1 LFLVQ
6 NSKTGR
12 RPNDLLR
19 RPTVQLQH
27 IAPAVGGKCI
37 GKAKSSAML
46 ERTDCVPVILIAL
59 ESPTRIMN
67 FPRLQT

>member
-1 LFLVQ
+1 M
-6 NSKTGR
+6 
-12 RPNDLLR
+12 
-19 RPTVQLQH
+19 
-27 IAPAVGGKCI
+27 GGKCI